1 MATDTER
8 ASWREACDMA
18 GPARMRLRLE
28 HRSNEFSPEHACEIE
43 SWLLDKEKELC
54 EKDKEALTIKTPRVI
69 TARDWTIVAA
79 WAGIVAT
86 IGSAIIAWPVLVTGS
101 WCAID
106 VHVGGLVRQY
116 FPDDGPIKRSGAL
129 STFPI
134 FEVCAPRDELTMISE
149 ISGRPFRT
157 KPAYR

>member
-28 HRSNEFSPEHACEIE
+28 HRRNEFSPEHACEID
-43 SWLLDKEKELC
+43 SWLLDKEKELS
-54 EKDKEALTIKTPRVI
+54 EKDKEALTIKTPRVN

-106 VHVGGLVRQY
+106 AHVGGLVRQN
-116 FPDDGPIKRSGAL
+116 FPDDGPIKRSGAH

-134 FEVCAPRDELTMISE
+134 FEVCAPRHELTMISE

-157 KPAYR
+157 RPAYR